1 MSLGSAIKCGLTS
14 LGLESNENFISNLE
28 AYLVLLSRWNRVT
41 NLSGIKRLKEMV
53 PIHLLDS
60 LSVHAFIEGNTILDV
75 GSGAGLPGIPLAI
88 LYPKKF
94 FTLLDSNGKKTRFMR
109 QAVIDL
115 KLDNVQI
122 IKERVESFQGEFDHV
137 ISRAFS
143 SLRNFLDSS
152 ERLVKPGGTLL
163 AMKGDKVEQLNG
175 KKIRVFPLVVPEIN
189 SPRHLYVIKK
199 PTRFIK

>member
-1 MSLGSAIKCGLTS
+1 M
-14 LGLESNENFISNLE
+14 GLESNENFISNLE

-109 QAVIDL
+109 PAVIDL

-122 IKERVESFQGEFDHV
+122 VKERVDAFQGEFDHV

-143 SLRNFLDSS
+143 SLKNFLDSS

-163 AMKGDKVEQLNG
+163 AMKGDKTEHLNN
-175 KKIRVFPLVVPEIN
+175 KKISVYPLSVPELK
-189 SPRHLYVIKK
+189 SPRHLYVIEK
-199 PTRFIK
+199 PARSIL

>member
-1 MSLGSAIKCGLTS
+1 M
-14 LGLESNENFISNLE
+14 GLESNENFISNLE

-199 PTRFIK
+199 HTRFIK